1 MGQHH
6 QAVRRRLPPDRSGST
21 HKFEIHAKNQ
31 TTGELETVDGY
42 ITVNQY
48 DDGCPGEI
56 FIRMAKMGSQV
67 SGFIDAWAISVSM
80 LLQTGTSI
88 DIICDKFRGAKF
100 EPSGRTDNDA
110 IRFAQSPIDYIA
122 RWLEIKFVD
131 GELAADDDEPA
142 FGRARVCERPDC
154 EETED
159 VSLRQGRWVC
169 KHHGSGKK

>member
-1 MGQHH
+1 MEKHH
-6 QAVRRRLPPDRSGST
+6 EAVRRRLPADREAFT
-21 HKFEIHAKNQ
+21 HAFEIHTKNPE
-31 TTGELETVDGY
+31 TEELETIDGY
-42 ITVNQY
+42 LTIGLY

-56 FIRMAKMGSQV
+56 FVRMSKMGSQV
-67 SGFIDAWAISVSM
+67 SGFADAWAISVSM

-100 EPSGRTDNDA
+100 EPSGRTDNNA

-131 GELAADDDEPA
+131 GALATDDDDVRICSRE
-142 FGRARVCERPDC
+142 GC

-159 VSLRQGRWVC
+159 VALRHGRMLC
-169 KHHGSGKK
+169 MHHGAGKK